1 MLNENIHTEY
11 PAYNGMN
18 RPALFFGA
26 PLMPMVIFIF
36 AIMMIAMIAQL
47 IIGKAGLLLVGLLI
61 PIYFGLKTISQND
74 DQVFS
79 IYALEAKWLL
89 RRMAA
94 GTKLATFTLHT
105 GNRRPDCILVRT
117 SVKYAQKEAGRNMP
131 SCMICATLVYPN
143 PKS

>member
-36 AIMMIAMIAQL
+36 VIMMIAMIAQL

-74 DQVFS
+74 DQAFS

-94 GTKLATFTLHT
+94 GTKLATFTLHAGKYGRHT
-105 GNRRPDCILVRT
+105 DDYKNYWRLLGPDAQPHGGNSGFRPQNLPTRH
-117 SVKYAQKEAGRNMP
+117 Q
-131 SCMICATLVYPN
+131 
-143 PKS
+143 